1 MKMRAKLL
9 TIPILLLLT
18 VAIFSQTLITPIAGV
33 EYPAIYVEPSPI
45 EPPTTYAPEDSFT
58 VYIRTN
64 YIGTDIWGYEF
75 TLSWN
80 ALVLNCT
87 EVVNGNLIVNDTYT
101 ATFAKGTIDNNAG
114 TLGSTGCYFD
124 WEYPQPIPTT
134 GGPGILANVTF
145 KVVDWGDSG
154 ITFGSGTF
162 LVSGDGTHIVDIAT
176 MPNNIG
182 HGYFRNVDPAPTHDI
197 IVTNVSPNLT
207 KVLAPTPV
215 GIDVTVLN
223 NGTVPERFTVKV
235 YYDTT
240 GHDFLIGETLVD
252 KLASKTSI
260 PLLFPWDTTYVEQG
274 NHTIIAIAKPVA
286 ESKINPETNKDNNR
300 NETAWVNVYS
310 PTIAVLPESTKN
322 PDLETYSV
330 SIYTNYNA
338 TEVVGY
344 NDVKGYNLTLTYNA
358 SILQGVSVANGGNML
373 QTDKWIG
380 DNSTTVYTTTITPV
394 VADSETIYVNRTKM
408 KKGGHTPDYSI
419 VYSTGQITFTT
430 APDYVLIEVQYS
442 YEMDL
447 MPGATFSA
455 GSFNNVLG
463 ELSLTTATV
472 TTPVSGPGVL
482 ATVNFNVTDNV
493 GESDIELGPE
503 TVLIG
508 YGSTYNITMA
518 HRLKPGYFTNM
529 GDAAMTQVSM
539 DKVNIIAYPTWSIPI
554 NITVLSQNVWGA
566 PNFTVIA
573 IYGAFGVPEKQAG
586 NHTVTDLGEGQKDT
600 WNYAWYL
607 TDVTPGEYT
616 ISAKVVVPTGDH
628 NPVND
633 IDSDG
638 TITVKIPGDIDG
650 DADVDWMDFGD
661 FAGAYGSF
669 GPPQVPVPDPDY
681 NFWADLD
688 WDGDVDW
695 MDFGDFAGHYGD
707 VTTTY

>member
-18 VAIFSQTLITPIAGV
+18 VAIFSETLITPIAGV

-58 VYIRTN
+58 VYIWTN
-64 YIGTDIWGYEF
+64 YTELADDIWGYEF
-75 TLSWN
+75 ALSWN
-80 ALVLNCT
+80 PLVLNCT
-87 EVVNGNLIVNDTYT
+87 EVVNGNLIVNETHP
-101 ATFAKGTIDNNAG
+101 ATFEAGAIDNNAG
-114 TLGSTGCYFD
+114 TLGRTACLFD
-124 WEYPQPIPTT
+124 WDPWPPGQPINTT

-145 KVVDWGDSG
+145 KVVDWGDSD
-154 ITFGSGTF
+154 IAFGSGTF
-162 LVSGDGTHIVDIAT
+162 LLRDDGTHIVDIDT
-176 MPNNIG
+176 MPTNIG

-197 IVTNVSPNLT
+197 IVTNVSPNPT

-215 GIDVTVLN
+215 GINVTVLN

-235 YYDTT
+235 YYDLTLQ
-240 GHDFLIGETLVD
+240 GFLIGETLVD
-252 KLASKTSI
+252 KLDSETSI
-260 PLLFPWDTTYVEQG
+260 LLPFPWDTTYVEQG

-286 ESKINPETNKDNNR
+286 ESKTNPETNPDNNR

-322 PDLETYSV
+322 PELETYSV
-330 SIYTNYNA
+330 SIYTDYNA

-358 SILQGVSVANGGNML
+358 SILQGFSVANGGIML
-373 QTDKWIG
+373 QTDKWVG

-408 KKGGHTPDYSI
+408 KKGGASPDYSI
-419 VYSTGQITFTT
+419 VYSTGQITFNT
-430 APDYVLIEVQYS
+430 APDYVLVEVEYW
-442 YEMDL
+442 YDMDL
-447 MPGATFSA
+447 MPGAIFSG

-472 TTPVSGPGVL
+472 VTPVSGPGVL
-482 ATVNFNVTDNV
+482 ATVTFNVVAV

-508 YGSTYNITMA
+508 DGGTYNITMA
-518 HRLKPGYFTNM
+518 HRLKPGYFTSM

-539 DKVNIIAYPTWSIPI
+539 DKVYIIAYPTWSIPI

-566 PNFTVIA
+566 PDFTAIA
-573 IYGAFGVPEKQAG
+573 IYGSATIPEKQAG
-586 NHTVTDLGEGQKDT
+586 NHTVTGLGEGQKDT
-600 WNYAWYL
+600 WNYAWDL
-607 TDVTPGEYT
+607 ENVTYGEYT
-616 ISAKVVVPTGDH
+616 VSAKVVVPTGDH
-628 NPVND
+628 NPLND

-638 TITVKIPGDIDG
+638 TVWVKLPGDINGDG
-650 DADVDWMDFGD
+650 ACDRYDFGE
-661 FAGAYGSF
+661 FAMVYGSVK
-669 GPPQVPVPDPDY
+669 GDGRY
-681 NFWADLD
+681 NPEADFD
-688 WDGDVDW
+688 ATNTVDRY
-695 MDFGDFAGHYGD
+695 DFGIFAMYYGKS
-707 VTTTY
+707 TTAY